1 MKLAIVSGITDY
13 AHMRRLAAC
22 ANDSR
27 AVQSLLS
34 AVGDYPDI
42 CFIEADATGAA
53 AKAKI
58 ANFISAHKTDKVEE
72 LFFYFSGHGDRSEE
86 DFFYAFSDYQADR
99 REATGLRNSELDELI
114 RNLAPDLTVKIV
126 DACFSGST
134 YIKSAEDDLTPIARK
149 SATANELK
157 CVYFLF
163 SSAENEKSLAGPK
176 LSYFTQCLLEIFA
189 NQSGLVRYRDLI
201 AALADEM
208 HVRGWPSPFF
218 VTQATGLEYFAYVGE
233 EALLAVQNS
242 LKLLLPPEAEDSND
256 SQPSSAAS
264 SQEIVPSPSPAQP
277 PTLAMLATAKAKEA
291 YCSKDEAI
299 ANIGQLQAVRDIG
312 RWPSELRDAYDMRVT
327 SVSEEEV
334 PNAKAI
340 GKWISNLKD
349 DAVFATPTYD
359 TETFT
364 VEEYKEL
371 PTMPSSTFGALGM
384 SSVSHF
390 RRLLGEKEYK
400 LEKVEK
406 HRQVVD
412 GFKYSAPAVVEPTHI
427 RFSPRYPSLENYSL
441 YIVCL
446 FSRRTVTCLYVVEH
460 LALTGWETTSPAMA
474 ARWKQ
479 LSSSIKDRA
488 SLDEMIDSLIN
499 EVSNFI
505 DVDARQRLSAG
516 SRDP

>member
-1 MKLAIVSGITDY
+1 MKLAIVIGITDY
-13 AHMRRLAAC
+13 AHMKRLAAC
-22 ANDSR
+22 ANDSQ

-34 AVGDYPDI
+34 ATGDYPDI
-42 CFIEADATGAA
+42 CFIEAGATATA

-58 ANFISAHKTDKVEE
+58 VKFISTHQADKVEE

-86 DFFYAFSDYQADR
+86 DFFYAFSDYQSDR
-99 REATGLRNSELDELI
+99 RETTGLRNSELDELI
-114 RNLAPDLTVKIV
+114 RNLAPGLTVKIV

-134 YIKSAEDDLTPIARK
+134 YIKAAEDDLTPLIQK
-149 SATANELK
+149 SATTNELK
-157 CVYFLF
+157 RVYFFF

-176 LSYFTQCLLEIFA
+176 LSYFTQCLLEVFS
-189 NQSGLVRYRDLI
+189 NQSGLVRYRDLM
-201 AALADEM
+201 AAIADEM
-208 HVRGWPSPFF
+208 HVRGWPKPLF
-218 VTQATGLEYFAYVGE
+218 VTQSTGLEHFAYAGAD
-233 EALLAVQNS
+233 ALLAVQNS
-242 LKLLLPPEAEDSND
+242 LKLLLPPEPEDSKD
-256 SQPSSAAS
+256 SQASSAAS
-264 SQEIVPSPSPAQP
+264 SQEIVPSHSPAPP
-277 PTLAMLATAKAKEA
+277 PTLAMLATAKAQEI
-291 YCSKDEAI
+291 YCAKDEAI
-299 ANIGQLQAVRDIG
+299 ANIELLQALRDIG
-312 RWPSELRDAYDMRVT
+312 RWPSELRDAYDMRAN

-371 PTMPSSTFGALGM
+371 PTKPSSAFGALGM
-384 SSVSHF
+384 SSASHF

-406 HRQVVD
+406 HRQVVA
-412 GFKYSAPAVVEPTHI
+412 GFQYSAPAVVEPTHI
-427 RFSPRYPSLENYSL
+427 RFSPRYSSLENYSL
-441 YIVCL
+441 YVVCL

-460 LALTGWETTSPAMA
+460 LAFTGWETTSPAMA

-479 LSSSIKDRA
+479 FSSSIKDRA
-488 SLDEMIDSLIN
+488 SLEEMTESLIN

-505 DVDARQRLSAG
+505 YADARQRLSAG
-516 SRDP
+516 S